1 MVRFILLVVL
11 STLAACTLP
20 DVHPEFAG
28 LSPDAD
34 PTRFTCCADPERQP
48 LWFANAVRD
57 LGAALEPISSDD
69 GKAGLLAAQP
79 AARARVAAEAQ
90 PFDILVF
97 AAKSQVVSR
106 MIPGWFT
113 HSGTY
118 LGTEA
123 QLRAAGLWNEP
134 AFARY
139 RDDIRAG
146 RVVVDSVPP
155 AVRLA
160 SLDEV
165 LSGRDAVLITRP
177 ELSRTE
183 KRRGLDTMLALVG
196 RPFDFR
202 FDASTCDTLACTEV
216 VCRSFPSLGFPVREA
231 FGAYAL
237 FPDDIAAQAIRGE
250 GLRVVDYVR
259 ATETAWSAPGLR
271 GAMED
276 VAGFWGPQSGPPAP
290 VTMGRDLGTCPL

>member
-1 MVRFILLVVL
+1 MARFILPLIL
-11 STLAACTLP
+11 ATLAACTLP
-20 DVHPEFAG
+20 NVHPDFAG
-28 LSPDAD
+28 LPPDAD
-34 PTRFTCCADPERQP
+34 PAQFTCCADPERQP

-57 LGAALEPISSDD
+57 MGAALEPVSSDD

-79 AARARVAAEAQ
+79 AARARVAAQVQ

-97 AAKSQVVSR
+97 AAKSQIVSR

-123 QLRAAGLWNEP
+123 QLRAVGLWNDP
-134 AFARY
+134 ALAPY

-146 RVVVDSVPP
+146 RTVVDSVPP

-160 SLDEV
+160 TLDEV

-177 ELSRTE
+177 DLSQRE
-183 KRRGLDTMLALVG
+183 RRRAMGTMLSLVG
-196 RPFDFR
+196 RPFDFH
-202 FDASTCDTLACTEV
+202 FDMSTCDSLACTEV
-216 VCRSFPSLGFPVREA
+216 VCRSFPTLGFPVREA

-237 FPDDIAAQAIRGE
+237 FPDDIAAQAIRGD

-259 ATETAWSAPGLR
+259 ATDTTWAAPGLR

-290 VTMGRDLGTCPL
+290 VTTGRDLAACPL